1 MPQDIKH
8 QAIMAS
14 AGSGKTFQLAHRYI
28 RLLSYGVAPENIIA
42 LTFSRKAAGEIF
54 DSIIKYLCEA
64 SSSPE
69 GAAQMGKRIGE
80 PKLMSD
86 DYLSLL
92 RRLLNTLHRL
102 HTGTLDSFTV
112 GMLRTFPLELGVATD
127 FDVMDSEG
135 AAAKALRYD
144 ILARIFNGNDLDS
157 AAQREFFSAFKQATY
172 GREEKATM
180 KLLDEFVGKYRNYYQ
195 QLPENKDWGNAEVIW
210 KDGAAWL
217 KETGNIDDAA
227 TKLLELLDRDDLSEK
242 VIQRWNTF
250 IGCAQSFCHG
260 SAWDEHIEYLFSK
273 LASVRSDLE
282 SGNTTIS
289 MDRGSQSLSGEKC
302 RFVLIILNNILRAE
316 FNPTIERTQGI
327 YGVIDA
333 FEKTY
338 DVVAR
343 RQGKLT
349 FTDVQCLLTRANRQS
364 QGVLIS
370 RKPSKKDCL
379 YIDYRLDANL
389 DHWLLDEFQDTSDLQ
404 WEVLSNLADEILHDK
419 SGKRSF
425 FYVGDI
431 KQAIYGWRGGNAQ
444 LFQRILGVYPDCIE
458 VSPLSVSFRSCQ
470 YIIDSVNAV
479 FNTLPV
485 GLIPAPVIGRWN
497 KIWQE
502 HSCAEGA
509 VPPKGYTALIE
520 PVCKDGKAVPAG
532 ERYRVVADLVNE
544 ISPLKRNLSIA
555 VLVRSN
561 KAGKEV
567 VDYLRANCPGMRV
580 IHEGIATIIDNPISS
595 VMLSLVK
602 FAFHPGNTLAWRHVQ
617 MSPLGKYI
625 EREKISRD
633 ELPVILLH
641 DIYNSGFQKFFR
653 HWGAE
658 LESCCKL
665 DGFGQVRLM
674 QLVEA
679 AAEFD
684 KDGNRDGGAFL
695 RFMNE
700 YQIHEVAS
708 ENAVRVMT
716 VHQSKGLGFDIV
728 ILPDLQSSNIM
739 RAEPDFLVG
748 KVDVCGKPTWLLKS
762 PRRLVAEAEPVLAAA
777 LKAANEDECFDNL
790 CLLYVA
796 LTRAKQ
802 ALYIVTSFPGKSSEI
817 TTCATVIKKQL
828 VGDIMPV
835 DGTKLTVNGDEIT
848 CLYESGTRDWYENIP
863 ITSTKPSIVVPE
875 IKLPD
880 EFFNKTSTEQGSPIS
895 PSTHKEHEVSAD
907 SLFSGVGND
916 GMDFGSAVHEL
927 FAGVTWIDEMD
938 TERLIRQ
945 WQESSTISDEMK
957 HDITQHFLKAVA
969 APEIRGALSRT
980 DCNLTLWREKSFD
993 VILHGQ
999 WISGVFDRAIIV
1011 RDQNGAI
1018 LKATAQDFKSDYITD
1033 ESALVARV
1041 GFYEP
1046 QLSTYKKALAIILN
1060 IDPTQ
1065 ITGELIFTQP
1075 GKVCRV

>member
-1 MPQDIKH
+1 MPQNIKH

-14 AGSGKTFQLAHRYI
+14 AGSGKTYQLAHRYI
-28 RLLSYGVAPENIIA
+28 RLLAFGVAPENIIA

-69 GAAQMGKRIGE
+69 RAAKMGKEIGE
-80 PKLMSD
+80 PGLRSD

-92 RRLLNTLHRL
+92 RKLLNTLHRL

-112 GMLRTFPLELGVATD
+112 GMLRTFPLELGVAAD

-144 ILARIFNGNDLDS
+144 ILARIFNGNDFDG

-172 GREEKATM
+172 GREEKGTM
-180 KLLDEFVGKYRNYYQ
+180 RLLDEFVGKYRSYYQ
-195 QLPENKDWGNAEVIW
+195 QSPEKKGWGNPEAIW
-210 KDGAAWL
+210 KDGAVWL
-217 KETGNIDDAA
+217 KETANIDDAA
-227 TKLLELLDRDDLSEK
+227 TRLLELLNHDGLPEK
-242 VIQRWNTF
+242 AMQRWKTF
-250 IGCAQSFCHG
+250 TGCAQSFCLG
-260 SAWDEHIEYLFSK
+260 SAWDEHVEYLFSK
-273 LASVRSDLE
+273 LASVRSELE
-282 SGNTTIS
+282 SGNTIIS
-289 MDRGSQSLSGEKC
+289 MDRGSHVLSGEEC
-302 RFVLIILNNILRAE
+302 HLVLIILNNILRAE
-316 FNPTIERTQGI
+316 LNPTIERTQGI
-327 YGVIDA
+327 YGVLDA

-338 DVVAR
+338 DEVAR

-349 FTDVQCLLTRANRQS
+349 FTDVQYLLTRANRQS
-364 QGVLIS
+364 RGVLIS
-370 RKPSKKDCL
+370 REPGKKDCL

-404 WEVLSNLADEILHDK
+404 WEALSNLAGEILHDK

-479 FNTLPV
+479 FNTLPTE
-485 GLIPAPVIGRWN
+485 LIPAPVIERWD

-502 HSCAEGA
+502 HGCAEGS
-509 VPPKGYTALIE
+509 VPSQGYTALIE
-520 PVCKDGKAVPAG
+520 PVYKDGKAVLAE
-532 ERYRVVADLVNE
+532 ERYRVVADLLNE
-544 ISPLKRNLSIA
+544 ISPLKRNLSVA

-567 VDYLRANCPGMRV
+567 VDYLRANCPGMHIV
-580 IHEGIATIIDNPISS
+580 HEGVAPIIDNPISA

-602 FAFHPGNTLAWRHVQ
+602 FAFHPGDTLAWRHVQ

-641 DIYNSGFQKFFR
+641 DIYDSGFQMFFR

-658 LESCCKL
+658 LESCCTL
-665 DGFGQVRLM
+665 DGFGRARLA

-684 KDGNRDGGAFL
+684 KDGSRDGGAFL
-695 RFMNE
+695 RFINE
-700 YQIHEVAS
+700 YQIHEAAS

-728 ILPDLQSSNIM
+728 ILPDLQSNNII
-739 RAEPDFLVG
+739 RSEPDFLVG
-748 KVDVCGKPTWLLKS
+748 EEVASGKPAWLLKL
-762 PRRLVAEAEPVLAAA
+762 PRRQIAEADPVLAAA
-777 LKAANEDECFDNL
+777 LKTANEDECFDNL

-802 ALYIVTSFPGKSSEI
+802 GLYIVTGFPGKSSQI
-817 TTCATVIKKQL
+817 ITCATVIKKQL
-828 VGDIMPV
+828 AGDIMPV
-835 DGTKLTVNGDEIT
+835 DGPKLTVNSSEIT
-848 CLYESGTRDWYENIP
+848 CLYEHGTKDWYKNIP
-863 ITSTKPSIVVPE
+863 IAREKPNIVVPE

-880 EFFNKTSTEQGSPIS
+880 EFFNKTPTERESPVL
-895 PSTHKEHEVSAD
+895 PSAHGEHEVSAV

-927 FAGVTWIDEMD
+927 FAGVNWIDEMD
-938 TERLIRQ
+938 MDGLIRQ
-945 WQESSTISDEMK
+945 WQESSALSEEMK
-957 HDITQHFLKAVA
+957 HDIIQHFLKAVA
-969 APEIRGALSRT
+969 APEIRGALSRP

-993 VILHGQ
+993 VMLDGR
-999 WISGVFDRAIIV
+999 WISGVFDRVIIV
-1011 RDQNGAI
+1011 HDQNGII
-1018 LKATAQDFKSDYITD
+1018 LQATAQDFKSDNITD
-1033 ESALVARV
+1033 EPALAARV
-1041 GFYEP
+1041 GFYRP
-1046 QLSTYKKALAIILN
+1046 QLSIYQKALATILK
-1060 IDPTQ
+1060 IDPAQ
-1065 ITGELIFTQP
+1065 IAGELIFTQP
-1075 GKVCRV
+1075 GKVCRL